1 MTKKTIY
8 ILIISLL
15 VIGAWIAFEIY
26 HQSQETTL
34 PEIVQQQIEPIKAE
48 LPTGFFAE
56 LEGRIG
62 NRVGDRLG
70 Y

>member
-8 ILIISLL
+8 ILIISLIVL
-15 VIGAWIAFEIY
+15 GVWLGFEVN

-34 PEIVQQQIEPIKAE
+34 PEIVQQQIEPIDAG
-48 LPTGFFAE
+48 LPVEFLSD
-56 LEGRIG
+56 LEQRQGQ
-62 NRVGDRLG
+62 RVGTRLD